1 MTLYYEYGPEGFEYE
16 IDQAD
21 IDKYLNQLPEKEF
34 IDLAIEGFEFMKKEE
49 AEEVL
54 KEIEEAEYNTDQDI
68 ESLFKDIYENDESF
82 LSEVFIY
89 DILKYHKDELTDYFE
104 DEASDAFE
112 EQNFNRFNRYDR

>member
-16 IDQAD
+16 IDQTD
-21 IDKYLNQLPEKEF
+21 IDEYLDQLPEKEF
-34 IDLAIEGFEFMKKEE
+34 IELAKEGFEFMEE
-49 AEEVL
+49 TEVKEVL

-68 ESLFKDIYENDESF
+68 DDLFKDIYDNDSSF
-82 LSEVFIY
+82 LRDVFIY

-112 EQNFNRFNRYDR
+112 EQNFNHFNRYDR

>member
-16 IDQAD
+16 IDRAD

-49 AEEVL
+49 AEEVF

-104 DEASDAFE
+104 DDASDAFE